1 MHYLAIEK
9 KQSTNIQK
17 LKQVVIKLATDQD
30 VDKLIPVMIELR
42 PHRSPAE
49 LREMILTQMKNGYL
63 VVYVGDETQA
73 FAVGGFRTIDFLF
86 SGKTLYVDDL
96 VTHSN
101 HRKKGYAGMLMK
113 WMIQYAKENKYD
125 HFSLDSGHQR
135 KDAHRLYLNHGLDI
149 TAHHFGKDVKDLK

>member
-1 MHYLAIEK
+1 ME
-9 KQSTNIQK
+9 
-17 LKQVVIKLATDQD
+17 IKIATAQD
-30 VDKLIPVMIELR
+30 VEKLIPVLIELR
-42 PHRSPAE
+42 PHRTPE
-49 LREMILTQMKNGYL
+49 QLREMIISQINDGFKL
-63 VVYVGDETQA
+63 VYAGNDTEA
-73 FAVGGFRTIDFLF
+73 FAVAGFRTLDMLF

-113 WMIQYAKENKYD
+113 WMIQYAKENGYE

-149 TAHHFGKDVKDLK
+149 TAHHFGKDVKDL

>member
-1 MHYLAIEK
+1 MEIKIAI
-9 KQSTNIQK
+9 
-17 LKQVVIKLATDQD
+17 VQD
-30 VDKLIPVMIELR
+30 VDKLIPVLIELR
-42 PHRSPAE
+42 PHRTPE
-49 LREMILTQMKNGYL
+49 QLREMIISQINDGFKL
-63 VVYVGDETQA
+63 VYAGNDTEA
-73 FAVGGFRTIDFLF
+73 FAVAGFRTLDMLF

-113 WMIQYAKENKYD
+113 WMIQYAKENGYE

-149 TAHHFGKDVKDLK
+149 TAHHFGKDVKDL

>member
-1 MHYLAIEK
+1 MEIKIAI
-9 KQSTNIQK
+9 
-17 LKQVVIKLATDQD
+17 VQD
-30 VDKLIPVMIELR
+30 VDKLIPVLIELR
-42 PHRSPAE
+42 PHRTPE
-49 LREMILTQMKNGYL
+49 QLREMMISQINDGFKIVFAGNDT
-63 VVYVGDETQA
+63 EA
-73 FAVGGFRTIDFLF
+73 FAVAGFRTLDMLF

-113 WMIQYAKENKYD
+113 WMIQYAKENGYE

-149 TAHHFGKDVKDLK
+149 TAHHFGKDVKDL

>member
-1 MHYLAIEK
+1 
-9 KQSTNIQK
+9 
-17 LKQVVIKLATDQD
+17 LKEVEIILATDQD

-42 PHRSPAE
+42 PHRTVDE
-49 LREMILTQMKNGYL
+49 LRTMLLEQMKNGFQVAYA
-63 VVYVGDETQA
+63 GDEDHA
-73 FAVGGFRTIDFLF
+73 FAVAGFRTLDMLF

-96 VTHSN
+96 VTHSD

-113 WMIQYAKENKYD
+113 WLIRYAKENKYD